1 LGNEKGIGH
10 GAWSMERSDMRTRTI
25 LEAEMR
31 RQRAEDK
38 RQKIAY
44 NVYGITYD
52 L

>member
-1 LGNEKGIGH
+1 
-10 GAWSMERSDMRTRTI
+10 MERSDMRTRTI